1 MQDEICFFNAFLAL
15 SSILVTM
22 PQEGQKPSP
31 AIPRGVKRGRH
42 AKKKKRP
49 DTLPEFRLKGF
60 PIPIARASIGLYMRI
75 QGDMF
80 SLRDY
85 SAIFNT
91 SVRTLCRIRDQGWTN
106 QGPKPPRVR
115 ESIKSIS
122 EDVEELMDGNKAHNC
137 ATIARKLTSEG
148 KPVDQSTVWRVMQQ
162 MGMTWKQRPAKPWCG
177 TQGEEKWKII
187 RLAFAKAHVDD
198 DPNAFIF
205 VDECMIRALD
215 NRTHEWCRNG
225 ESPTP
230 IENPQNAASC
240 HVFGAIGTNGFRL
253 LVNLADYST
262 DERGGMTS
270 ADYHRLVVEKL
281 IPALRK
287 HFGYLNR
294 NKPEDQHIHPIIVQD
309 GAPAHRSSKV
319 KEALEREGYR
329 ILTDWPG
336 YSPDFNPI
344 ENCWGLTKKDLNEEL
359 SVEKSNTDANKQRL
373 WEEVK
378 VYFDGLDNSYIQTLI
393 ESFPT
398 RMEIAILEEGGW
410 VGY

>member
-1 MQDEICFFNAFLAL
+1 MQIN
-15 SSILVTM
+15 
-22 PQEGQKPSP
+22 GK
-31 AIPRGVKRGRH
+31 
-42 AKKKKRP
+42 
-49 DTLPEFRLKGF
+49 
-60 PIPIARASIGLYMRI
+60 
-75 QGDMF
+75 MF
-80 SLRDY
+80 SWRDY
-85 SAIFNT
+85 SAIFRT
-91 SVRTLCRIRDQGWTN
+91 SVRTLRRIWKEGWTTL
-106 QGPKPPRVR
+106 GPKNSRNRWPVKP
-115 ESIKSIS
+115 IS
-122 EDVEELMDGNKAHNC
+122 EDVEVLVTENKAQNC
-137 ATIARKLTSEG
+137 ATIAKTLTKEG

-162 MGMTWKQRPAKPWCG
+162 MGMTWRRRPAKPWCG
-177 TQGEEKWKII
+177 TQGEEKWKIK

-205 VDECMIRALD
+205 VVECMIRALD

-262 DERGGMTS
+262 GERGGMTS

-309 GAPAHRSSKV
+309 GAPAHRSPKV

-329 ILTDWPG
+329 ILTNWPG

-344 ENCWGLTKKDLNEEL
+344 ENCWGLTKKELNEEL
-359 SVEKSNTDANKQRL
+359 SVEKSSTDANKQRL

-378 VYFDGLDNSYIQTLI
+378 VYFDSLDNSYIQTLI